1 MRKKYHTLLWDLD
14 NTLLDFDA
22 AAQLSFNDMMRVYD
36 LPSDSEHY
44 ELYQEINHSLWNNL
58 ENGQLK
64 QDQIK
69 WKRWEMYFD
78 CISTYR
84 DPYEAN
90 QDFFKGLAKHPVE
103 VKGARALLKDL
114 QKDFELCLITNGIG
128 EIQRQR
134 LKRSGFDIF
143 FKALVIS
150 DEIGHAKPNKAFFD
164 HTFQELEG
172 PDKSTTLVIGDNL
185 GSDIRG
191 GNNFG
196 VSTCWYNEK
205 GKKVYGGIEAK
216 YEINDLE
223 EFMQLLF
230 HK

>member
-22 AAQLSFNDMMRVYD
+22 AAQLSFEDMMRVYD
-36 LPSDSEHY
+36 LPADSQHY
-44 ELYQEINHSLWNNL
+44 LLYQEINHSLWNNL
-58 ENGQLK
+58 ESGQLK

-78 CISTYR
+78 RISTYR
-84 DPYEAN
+84 DPHQAN

-114 QKDFELCLITNGIG
+114 YHDFELCLITNGIG

-134 LKRSGFDIF
+134 LKRSGFEAF
-143 FKALVIS
+143 FTSLIIS
-150 DEIGHAKPNKAFFD
+150 DEIGHAKPHKAFFD
-164 HTFQELEG
+164 HTFEEMSH
-172 PDKSTTLVIGDNL
+172 PDKSSTLVIGDNL

-191 GNNFG
+191 GNDFG
-196 VSTCWYNEK
+196 LSTCWYNEK
-205 GKKVYGGIEAK
+205 GKKAYAGIEAN

-223 EFMQLLF
+223 NFTNVLF
-230 HK
+230 EE

>member
-1 MRKKYHTLLWDLD
+1 MGKKYHTLLWDLD

-22 AAQLSFNDMMRVYD
+22 AAELSFMDMMKIYG
-36 LPSDSEHY
+36 LPADTAHY
-44 ELYQEINHSLWNNL
+44 QLYQEINHSLWNNL

-78 CISTYR
+78 RISTFR
-84 DPYEAN
+84 DPNEAN
-90 QDFFKGLAKHPVE
+90 QQFFKGLAKHPVE
-103 VKGARALLKDL
+103 VKGARSLLKDL
-114 QKDFELCLITNGIG
+114 QKDFEMCLITNGIG

-134 LKRSGFDIF
+134 LKRSGFDAF
-143 FKALVIS
+143 FKALIIS

-164 HTFQELEG
+164 HTFQELEA
-172 PDKSTTLVIGDNL
+172 PDKSSTLVIGDNL

-191 GNNFG
+191 GNDYG

-205 GKKVYGGIEAK
+205 GKEAYAGIEAK
-216 YEINDLE
+216 YEISDLE
-223 EFMQLLF
+223 EFMQVLF
-230 HK
+230 HE